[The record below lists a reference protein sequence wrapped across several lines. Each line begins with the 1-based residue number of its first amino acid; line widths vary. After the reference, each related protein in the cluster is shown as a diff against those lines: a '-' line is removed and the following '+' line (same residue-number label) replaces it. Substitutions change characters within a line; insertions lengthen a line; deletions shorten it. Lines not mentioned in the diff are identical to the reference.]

1 MNGNQAIISAAMLEA
16 TWESRK
22 KDMLDL
28 VAPFVM
34 YATATLTSP
43 GKKINIPNVLKYVR
57 ENFAYKDMPESI
69 VKRVLSRNPYSA
81 IKKEKGDFYL
91 IGAIDDEIEKMNM
104 RKEKC
109 EQYLCALGEKL
120 GQYLISHC
128 EKTKDIT
135 SEQAIKCLH
144 SFFSRYGLEIGT
156 DDLASVSFSP
166 EEYEI
171 DYYIARF
178 IFECKDEEK
187 AEYQYLNDL
196 IKGYFLRLAIYMQ
209 PENGSLTSANY
220 NSTTFFY
227 DTPFLLD
234 LLGYSNKEREENAKL
249 LHSMLKKQNGKFCY
263 FPQTRQEI
271 INILSA
277 YKYSLSANS
286 TTNGARTLEGLN
298 AKGFSGSDVEREI
311 TWLQSKLENMFTIV
325 EHELPVYIQKADG
338 TVDETKVLG
347 ESEIQQYIRENTTH
361 YAEDNLKNDV
371 TSALAIHRLRGDSA
385 GSTIENCRVIFVTN
399 NYDFMKLFNAYYKKN
414 VCGTAFPPIILDSTL
429 SAITWIKAGEVENL
443 PESELLKNA
452 YSAMQPNPEI
462 MVKVEEVLQKLKQA
476 GKIKPEQVA
485 TLRVSRVFQ
494 HEIWKETFGDVES
507 VTEVSVQEAQK
518 AYEQQLIEGEVARHK
533 EEESKIEEEYKNK
546 IAELNGQMN
555 AMSEEHSQKISEM
568 TMKIREQEVEAQR
581 REHEHNEKIRVR
593 ADQYAKQERKKWIS
607 HKKLLLQIVLIILSI
622 IGGVGAALG
631 ITVYSNIVVTI
642 IMGITTI
649 ISIVSIV
656 QTVYS
661 QQSWINRI
669 IEKCANKF
677 ETQVRER
684 KLQEYRKL
692 NENEQEK
699 IMC

>member
-1 MNGNQAIISAAMLEA
+1 MDGNQAIISAAMLEA

-43 GKKINIPNVLKYVR
+43 GEKIDIPKVLKYVR

-69 VKRVLSRNPYSA
+69 VKKVFSRNPYSA
-81 IKKEKGDFYL
+81 IRKERGTYYL
-91 IGAIDDEIEKMNM
+91 LSAIDDEIEKMNT
-104 RKEKC
+104 RKDKC
-109 EQYLCALGEKL
+109 EQYLRILGEKL
-120 GQYLISHC
+120 GEYLILHC
-128 EKTKDIT
+128 EKTQNIT

-144 SFFSRYGLEIGT
+144 LFFSRYGLEIGT
-156 DDLASVSFSP
+156 DNLASVPFSP
-166 EEYEI
+166 EKYEI

-178 IFECKDEEK
+178 IFDCKDGEK
-187 AEYQYLNDL
+187 IEYQYLNDL
-196 IKGYFLRLAIYMQ
+196 IKGYFLRLAIYVQ
-209 PENGSLTSANY
+209 PENGSLTSAKYTN
-220 NSTTFFY
+220 TTFFY

-234 LLGYSNKEREENAKL
+234 LLGYRNKEREENAKL

-271 INILSA
+271 VNILSA
-277 YKYSLSANS
+277 YKHSLSANT

-298 AKGFSGSDVEREI
+298 EKGFSGSDVEREI
-311 TWLQSKLENMFTIV
+311 TLLQSKLENMFTVV
-325 EHELPVYIQKADG
+325 EHELPMYVQKADG
-338 TVDETKVLG
+338 TVDEAKVLG
-347 ESEIQQYIRENTTH
+347 EAEIQQYIRENTTH
-361 YAEDNLKNDV
+361 YTEDNLKNDV
-371 TSALAIHRLRGDSA
+371 ASALAIHRLRGGSA
-385 GSTIENCRVIFVTN
+385 GNTIENCRVIFVTN

-414 VCGTAFPPIILDSTL
+414 VCDTTFQPIILDSTL

-462 MVKVEEVLQKLKQA
+462 MMKLEEVLQKLKQS
-476 GKIKPEQVA
+476 GKIEAEQVA

-494 HEIWKETFGDVES
+494 HEIWKESFGDVES
-507 VTEVSVQEAQK
+507 VTEFSVQEAK
-518 AYEQQLIEGEVARHK
+518 KVYERQLIEGEVARHK
-533 EEESKIEEEYKNK
+533 EEESKIEAEYKNK
-546 IAELNGQMN
+546 VAELNGQMN

-568 TMKIREQEVEAQR
+568 AMKIREQEAEVQK
-581 REHEHNEKIRVR
+581 REHEYNEKIRVR

-607 HKKLLLQIVLIILSI
+607 HKKLALRIVLIIFSI
-622 IGGVGAALG
+622 IGVIGAILG

-649 ISIVSIV
+649 ISIVSNV

-661 QQSWINRI
+661 LQSWINRI

>member
-1 MNGNQAIISAAMLEA
+1 MDGNQAIISAAMLEA

-43 GKKINIPNVLKYVR
+43 NEKIDIPKVLKYVR

-69 VKRVLSRNPYSA
+69 VKRVLSRNLYSA
-81 IKKEKGDFYL
+81 IKKEKGNFYL
-91 IGAIDDEIEKMNM
+91 ISAIDDEIEKMNT
-104 RKEKC
+104 RRGKC

-156 DDLASVSFSP
+156 DDLASIPFSP
-166 EEYEI
+166 EKYEI

-178 IFECKDEEK
+178 IFECKDERK
-187 AEYQYLNDL
+187 TEYQYLNDL
-196 IKGYFLRLAIYMQ
+196 IKGYFLRLAIYVQ

-220 NSTTFFY
+220 NNTTFFY

-234 LLGYSNKEREENAKL
+234 LLGYSNKEREESAKL

-298 AKGFSGSDVEREI
+298 EKGFSGSDVEREI
-311 TWLQSKLENMFTIV
+311 TWLQSKLENVFTIV
-325 EHELPVYIQKADG
+325 EHELPAYVQKVDG
-338 TVDETKVLG
+338 TVDEAKVLG

-371 TSALAIHRLRGDSA
+371 ASALAIHRLRGDSA
-385 GSTIENCRVIFVTN
+385 GNTIENCRVIFVTN

-414 VCGTAFPPIILDSTL
+414 VCGAAFPPIILDSTL

-494 HEIWKETFGDVES
+494 HEIWKESFGDVES
-507 VTEVSVQEAQK
+507 VTEFSVQEAQK
-518 AYEQQLIEGEVARHK
+518 VYEQQLIESEVARHK
-533 EEESKIEEEYKNK
+533 EEESKIEKEYKNK
-546 IAELNGQMN
+546 VAELSDQMN
-555 AMSEEHSQKISEM
+555 AMSEEHTKKISEM
-568 TMKIREQEVEAQR
+568 TMKISEQEAEAKRKQR
-581 REHEHNEKIRVR
+581 EYNEKIRLNADLYARQEKEKWVSHRKR
-593 ADQYAKQERKKWIS
+593 ALRV
-607 HKKLLLQIVLIILSI
+607 VLVAFSI
-622 IGGVGAALG
+622 ISAIGAVLG
-631 ITVYSNIVVTI
+631 ITICSNVVMTI
-642 IMGITTI
+642 IFVITAFVAL
-649 ISIVSIV
+649 VSNV

-669 IEKCANKF
+669 IEKRANKY
-677 ETQVRER
+677 ETRVRER